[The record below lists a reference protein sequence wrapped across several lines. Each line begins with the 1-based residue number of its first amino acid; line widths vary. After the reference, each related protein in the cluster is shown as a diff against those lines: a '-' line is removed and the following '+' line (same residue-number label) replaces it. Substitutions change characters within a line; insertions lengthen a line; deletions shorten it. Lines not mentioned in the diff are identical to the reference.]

1 MSLSGEALP
10 WARVEQHR
18 FPPPLSV
25 LPHAQGPAKP
35 SQIPEEVALVAALPY
50 FTDEEREARHSE
62 TLYLNSPE
70 LQCPGPAFSAL
81 PHLVQPR
88 SPC

>member
-18 FPPPLSV
+18 SPTSLD
-25 LPHAQGPAKP
+25 LPHVQGPAKP

-50 FTDEEREARHSE
+50 FTDEEREVLGMVKPFA
-62 TLYLNSPE
+62 
-70 LQCPGPAFSAL
+70 
-81 PHLVQPR
+81 
-88 SPC
+88 